1 MKYCKKREI
10 WTSTE
15 AELGILNMAKD
26 FPENIGR
33 YTIEKKLGQ
42 GSMGIVYLGYDSMI
56 DRRVAIKSL
65 RLDTT
70 TEIRDKEKTISLF
83 FDEAKIIGKLN
94 HSHITSIYDIGT
106 QDDCPFLVMEYIKGK
121 TIKDVIRAETSMS
134 VINILKL
141 MSMIARGLHYAHQRG
156 VLHRDIKP
164 ANIMVMKNLSPK
176 IMDFGIARIM
186 GPSRM
191 TKEGDTEKGIILGT
205 PHYMSPEQIR
215 GRDLDQRTDIFSLG
229 VLGYEWITGKKPFRG
244 DNLLEIIKEIIKNDP
259 PLLTKSAS
267 VSLDIEKIISKA
279 LEKDVEKRYASA
291 EEFSDA
297 IELYLTSIE
306 TKDSEDGVSGQT
318 GVFSYN
324 QIRIVNDLRK
334 NYVFFSDF
342 TEEDLFTIFKM
353 SKKEAFKKGDVIIE
367 EGTSGATMYIILK
380 GATSVMK
387 MINGQQVEVSK
398 LVEGECFGEMSIID
412 RMPRSATIVAKE
424 DSALI
429 AISEIVLRTS
439 NPKLCLKL
447 YKNLASMVADK
458 LRSRD
463 TEYFNLIGDIEKRP

>member
-1 MKYCKKREI
+1 
-10 WTSTE
+10 
-15 AELGILNMAKD
+15 MANAL
-26 FPENIGR
+26 PENIGR

-42 GSMGIVYLGYDSMI
+42 GSMGVVYLGYDSMI

-106 QDDCPFLVMEYIKGK
+106 QDNTPFLVMEYIKGN
-121 TIKDVIRAETSMS
+121 TIKEFISSETSIS
-134 VINILKL
+134 VVNILKL
-141 MSMIARGLHYAHQRG
+141 LSMIARGLHYAHQRG

-164 ANIMVMKNLSPK
+164 ANIMVMKKFSPK

-186 GPSRM
+186 GPSRIS
-191 TKEGDTEKGIILGT
+191 KEGDTEKGIILGT

-215 GRDLDQRTDIFSLG
+215 GKELDQRTDIFSLG
-229 VLGYEWITGKKPFRG
+229 VLAYEWIAGKKPFRG
-244 DNLLEIIKEIIKNDP
+244 DNLQEIIKDVIKNDP
-259 PLLTKSAS
+259 IPLSKAAP
-267 VSLDIEKIISKA
+267 VSIDIERIIAKA
-279 LEKDVEKRYASA
+279 MEKDADKRFTSA

-297 IELYLTSIE
+297 IELYLTSVE
-306 TKDSEDGVSGQT
+306 PKEGEPGEEGQT
-318 GVFSYN
+318 GTFSYN
-324 QIRIVNDLRK
+324 QMRIVNDLRK

-342 TEEDLFTIFKM
+342 TEDELFTIFKM
-353 SKKEAFKKGDVIIE
+353 SKKESFKKGDVIIE
-367 EGTSGATMYIILK
+367 EGTSGATMYVILK
-380 GATSVMK
+380 GSASVMK
-387 MINGQQVEVSK
+387 MINDQQVEVSRIG
-398 LVEGECFGEMSIID
+398 EGECFGEMSIID
-412 RMPRSATIVAKE
+412 RMPRSATIIANE

-439 NPKLCLKL
+439 NPKLCMKL
-447 YKNLASMVADK
+447 YKNLASVVAEK

-463 TEYFNLIGDIEKRP
+463 TEYFNLISGIEKRL

>member
-1 MKYCKKREI
+1 M
-10 WTSTE
+10 T
-15 AELGILNMAKD
+15 ND

-42 GSMGIVYLGYDSMI
+42 GSMGVVYLGYDSMI

-70 TEIRDKEKTISLF
+70 SEIRDKEKTISLF

-106 QDDCPFLVMEYIKGK
+106 QDHCPFLVMEYIKGK
-121 TIKDVIRAETSMS
+121 TIKDIIRSKTSMS
-134 VINILKL
+134 VVNILKL

-186 GPSRM
+186 GPSRISN
-191 TKEGDTEKGIILGT
+191 KGDSEKGIILGT

-215 GRDLDQRTDIFSLG
+215 GKAMDQKTDIFSLG
-229 VLGYEWITGKKPFRG
+229 VLSYEWISGKKPFRG
-244 DNLLEIIKEIIKNDP
+244 DNLQEIITDVIKNKP
-259 PLLTKSAS
+259 TPLTKAAN
-267 VSLDIEKIISKA
+267 VAIEIENIISKA
-279 LEKDVEKRYASA
+279 MEKDTDKRYASA

-297 IELYLTSIE
+297 IELYLTSIIQ
-306 TKDSEDGVSGQT
+306 KDEDDEEQGQT
-318 GVFSYN
+318 GTFSYN

-367 EGTSGATMYIILK
+367 EGTSGATMYVILK
-380 GATSVMK
+380 GTTSVMK

-398 LVEGECFGEMSIID
+398 LGEGECFGEMSIID

-424 DSALI
+424 DSVLI

-463 TEYFNLIGDIEKRP
+463 TEYFNLIGDIEKSP